1 MRKTEIRNI
10 VLIALF
16 AALMIVG
23 AYLKIPNP
31 FFPVYF
37 TFQTIFSIL
46 AGLLI
51 GSRKGAMSMTLYMAM
66 GLAGLPVFSTP
77 AGIHYI
83 LNPTFGYILGFI
95 AAAWAVGKIS
105 ELFPDYTIG
114 AAFLASSAGILSI
127 YFSGTLYM
135 YLLNIFYTGTPIGYF
150 GILSGMALYFI
161 KDLILIIPAAFLS
174 VQIRKRTAFVY
185 GS

>member
-83 LNPTFGYILGFI
+83 LNPTFGYILHNRCGFSCFLGRHFVHI
-95 AAAWAVGKIS
+95 
-105 ELFPDYTIG
+105 LFRNVVYVFIEH
-114 AAFLASSAGILSI
+114 FLHRNSYRVFWNIVRYGV
-127 YFSGTLYM
+127 
-135 YLLNIFYTGTPIGYF
+135 IFY
-150 GILSGMALYFI
+150 
-161 KDLILIIPAAFLS
+161 
-174 VQIRKRTAFVY
+174 
-185 GS
+185 

>member
-1 MRKTEIRNI
+1 MRKNEIRS
-10 VLIALF
+10 LILLALF

-51 GSRKGAMSMTLYMAM
+51 GSKKGALSMTLYMIM
-66 GLAGLPVFSTP
+66 GLAGLPVFSMP
-77 AGIHYI
+77 AGIHYV

-95 AAAWAVGKIS
+95 ASAWTVGKIS
-105 ELFPDYTIG
+105 ETFSDFKIG
-114 AAFLASSAGILSI
+114 TAFLASAAGILSV
-127 YFSGTLYM
+127 YFIGTVYM
-135 YLLNIFYTGTPIGYF
+135 YILNNFYTGTPVGYL

-161 KDLILIIPAAFLS
+161 KDLILIIPTAVLS
-174 VQIRKRTAFVY
+174 VQIRKRILTVCS
-185 GS
+185 G

>member
-1 MRKTEIRNI
+1 MRKPGLKSI

-51 GSRKGAMSMTLYMAM
+51 GSRNGALSMTLYMVM
-66 GLAGLPVFSTP
+66 GLTGLPVFSTP
-77 AGIHYI
+77 AGIHYV

-95 AAAWAVGKIS
+95 AAAWAVGKIGES
-105 ELFPDYTIG
+105 FSDFTIG
-114 AAFLASSAGILSI
+114 AAFLASLAGILSI
-127 YFSGTLYM
+127 YFFGTVYM
-135 YLLNIFYTGTPIGYF
+135 YFLNIFYTGTPAGYF
-150 GILSGMALYFI
+150 GILSSMALYFI
-161 KDLILIIPAAFLS
+161 KDLILIVPAAVLS
-174 VQIRKRTAFVY
+174 VQVRKRVVTAC

>member
-1 MRKTEIRNI
+1 MRKTEIRSI
-10 VLIALF
+10 ILIALF

-51 GSRKGAMSMTLYMAM
+51 GSKNGALSMTLYMVM

-77 AGIHYI
+77 AGIHYV
-83 LNPTFGYILGFI
+83 LNPTFGFLLGFI

-105 ELFPDYTIG
+105 ESFSDFTIG
-114 AAFLASSAGILSI
+114 TSFLASSAGILSI
-127 YFSGTLYM
+127 YFFGTVYM
-135 YLLNIFYTGTPIGYF
+135 YFLNIFYTGTPVGYL

-161 KDLILIIPAAFLS
+161 KDLILIVPAAVLS
-174 VQIRKRTAFVY
+174 VQIRKRIEIAC

>member
-1 MRKTEIRNI
+1 MHKTRIRSI
-10 VLIALF
+10 VQIALF

-51 GSRKGAMSMTLYMAM
+51 GSRKGALSMTLYMVM

-77 AGIHYI
+77 AGIHYV
-83 LNPTFGYILGFI
+83 LSPTFGYILGFI
-95 AAAWAVGKIS
+95 AAAWVAGKIS
-105 ELFPDYTIG
+105 ESFPDFTIG

-127 YFSGTLYM
+127 YFLGTVHM
-135 YLLNIFYTGTPIGYF
+135 YLLNVFYTGTPVGYL
-150 GILSGMALYFI
+150 GILSSMALYFI
-161 KDLILIIPAAFLS
+161 KDLILIIPTAILS
-174 VQIRKRTAFVY
+174 VQIRKRVAFAC

>member
-1 MRKTEIRNI
+1 MRKTEIRSI

-51 GSRKGAMSMTLYMAM
+51 GPKRRLVNDTVYDNGAYRPARI
-66 GLAGLPVFSTP
+66 STP

-95 AAAWAVGKIS
+95 AAAWSVGKIGES
-105 ELFPDYTIG
+105 FSDFTIG
-114 AAFLASSAGILSI
+114 TAFLASSAGIMSVYLL
-127 YFSGTLYM
+127 GTVYM
-135 YLLNIFYTGTPIGYF
+135 YLLNIFYTGTPIGYLA
-150 GILSGMALYFI
+150 ILSGMALYFI
-161 KDLILIIPAAFLS
+161 KDLILIIPAALLS
-174 VQIRKRTAFVY
+174 VRIRKQVEIMC
-185 GS
+185 

>member
-1 MRKTEIRNI
+1 MRKTEIRSI

-16 AALMIVG
+16 AAFMIVG

-51 GSRKGAMSMTLYMAM
+51 GPKNGALSMTLYMIM
-66 GLAGLPVFSTP
+66 GLTGLPVFSTP

-95 AAAWAVGKIS
+95 AAAWSVGKIGES
-105 ELFPDYTIG
+105 FSDFTIG
-114 AAFLASSAGILSI
+114 TAFLASSAGIMSVYLL
-127 YFSGTLYM
+127 GTVYM
-135 YLLNIFYTGTPIGYF
+135 YLLNIFYTGTPIGYLA
-150 GILSGMALYFI
+150 ILSGMALYFI
-161 KDLILIIPAAFLS
+161 KDLILIIPAALLS
-174 VQIRKRTAFVY
+174 VRIRKQVEIMC
-185 GS
+185 

>member
-1 MRKTEIRNI
+1 
-10 VLIALF
+10 
-16 AALMIVG
+16 MIVG

-51 GSRKGAMSMTLYMAM
+51 GSRKGALSMTLYMIM

-95 AAAWAVGKIS
+95 AAAWAVGKIGES
-105 ELFPDYTIG
+105 FSRFHNWCSFSC
-114 AAFLASSAGILSI
+114 FLGRHYVRLLVPEQ
-127 YFSGTLYM
+127 LYM
-135 YLLNIFYTGTPIGYF
+135 YLSEYLLYRNSYRISRNIYPVWRYTLLKT
-150 GILSGMALYFI
+150 
-161 KDLILIIPAAFLS
+161 
-174 VQIRKRTAFVY
+174 
-185 GS
+185 

>member
-10 VLIALF
+10 VLVALF

-37 TFQTIFSIL
+37 TFQTVFSIL

-51 GSRKGAMSMTLYMAM
+51 GPRNGALSMTLYMVM
-66 GLAGLPVFSTP
+66 GIAGLPVFSMP
-77 AGIHYI
+77 AGIHYV

-95 AAAWAVGKIS
+95 AAAWIVGKIS
-105 ELFPDYTIG
+105 ASFSDFTIDK
-114 AAFLASSAGILSI
+114 AFLASFAGILSV
-127 YFSGTLYM
+127 YVLGTVYM
-135 YLLNIFYTGTPIGYF
+135 YFLNNFYTGTPVGYL

-161 KDLILIIPAAFLS
+161 KDLILIVPSAVLS
-174 VQIRKRTAFVY
+174 VQVRKRISIACR
-185 GS
+185 S